1 MFEGMEDKF
10 RLWLAKQYSKKLSRK
25 YGPMLV
31 QAAHDAFQ
39 EFKER
44 EDSDDSDGS
53 EKMSWTNKYGSD
65 IVDAVKGLI
74 KEYKEQDDS
83 SGPSWVKNIS
93 GDYEPECD

>member
-44 EDSDDSDGS
+44 DDDDSEGS
-53 EKMSWTNKYGSD
+53 EDWTKKYGSD

-74 KEYKEQDDS
+74 KEYKEQDGS
-83 SGPSWVKNIS
+83 SGLSWVKNIS